1 LSHQLQQ
8 APPGMMVFLVSL
20 EMFGEIADAFTEQR
34 YLHFWRT
41 GIGLMRLEILY
52 YFLFPFSI

>member
-1 LSHQLQQ
+1 
-8 APPGMMVFLVSL
+8 MMVFLVSL
-20 EMFGEIADAFTEQR
+20 EMFSEIANAFTEQR

-52 YFLFPFSI
+52 YFLFPFSILCHR

>member
-1 LSHQLQQ
+1 
-8 APPGMMVFLVSL
+8 MMVFLVSL
-20 EMFGEIADAFTEQR
+20 EMFSEIANALTEQR

-52 YFLFPFSI
+52 YFLFPFSVLCHR